1 MLSLSSAPLKHT
13 SPRRRSASGIAL
25 AGMMALAGL
34 ASTPLEA
41 APPKPQLPAQ
51 PTPTLPPNYSGTYD
65 LTYIALDGNVEL
77 CVSLGPQRVCEPI
90 VIDIP
95 LYNGLATEDSLL
107 FILDYLDSSLTELAP
122 NLPEELYP
130 TYDTLVQTLFPV
142 LVEELNLVLT
152 ELPSTMTV
160 RERTGSPIFTTQM
173 TVNGIPMVM
182 PGQIDVST
190 GVFALK
196 PEVMLGQIF
205 SASSFRGAATQEV
218 PVRISE
224 SIGFETP
231 AGSPSTLAV
240 SIYGVLG
247 ADLRLA
253 RQ

>member
-1 MLSLSSAPLKHT
+1 MFSLSSSPSKHVFANRRHT
-13 SPRRRSASGIAL
+13 SGFAL
-25 AGMMALAGL
+25 AGMIALVGL
-34 ASTPLEA
+34 ASSPLQA
-41 APPKPQLPAQ
+41 APSKPQLPAQ
-51 PTPTLPPNYSGTYD
+51 PAPTVPPNYSGTYD
-65 LTYIALDGNVEL
+65 LTYIALDGNLEL

-95 LYNGLATEDSLL
+95 LYNGLATEESLL

-130 TYDTLVQTLFPV
+130 TYDTLVQNLFPV
-142 LVEELNLVLT
+142 LVEELNLVLA
-152 ELPSTMTV
+152 ELPSSMTV
-160 RERTGSPIFTTQM
+160 RERTGSPLFTTQM
-173 TVNGIPMVM
+173 TVNGMPMVM
-182 PGQIDVST
+182 PGQIDVTT

-224 SIGFETP
+224 SIGIETP

-240 SIYGVLG
+240 SLYGVLG